1 MPSCLALNRRR
12 SEAGKCETAPDRPMG
27 PLEGGGGGA
36 VKLPPSLSPPF
47 PFPRKST
54 SFFCDLP
61 HPLFRCPSLSFS
73 LSTTSSLPARRR
85 RRPRVWLT
93 LWAPHKFRKPPFPSL
108 SDRPRTLRP
117 GIDFVLR
124 TFLDSLARV
133 LWFWRDSRN
142 LGQVGRRSP
151 LLPSSCFIS
160 QLSSLRRPRVF
171 RSLFHL
177 FFFSLSLSLSLSP
190 FPSVGMEAND
200 GSRMQKADDE
210 RCSFVRFR
218 PLSRL

>member
-1 MPSCLALNRRR
+1 
-12 SEAGKCETAPDRPMG
+12 MG
-27 PLEGGGGGA
+27 PLQEGA
-36 VKLPPSLSPPF
+36 VKLPLSLLLFHFHANRPHSSAICHIRYSAVPLYLFHFLPLHLSRPDEEEDRVCGLHFGRHINFESRPSLPSPIV
-47 PFPRKST
+47 RA
-54 SFFCDLP
+54 
-61 HPLFRCPSLSFS
+61 LS
-73 LSTTSSLPARRR
+73 
-85 RRPRVWLT
+85 V
-93 LWAPHKFRKPPFPSL
+93 
-108 SDRPRTLRP
+108 RP

-124 TFLDSLARV
+124 TFLDCLARV

-160 QLSSLRRPRVF
+160 QLGSLRRPRVF

-177 FFFSLSLSLSLSP
+177 FFFSLSLSL